1 MNNFMKVIYISI
13 VGALILIISPT
24 AVHAQWTGPSQAPT
38 GGNTSAPIN
47 VGTTAQVK
55 NGGFSVNAFTAWLDS
70 YFASN
75 VGIGIVSP
83 QSKLQVVGT
92 FFVNNT
98 SDTTGG
104 LYYGGATNGLILGNY
119 GTTAWPGTNSLSV
132 NGSGTF
138 NTKITSPQY
147 CIGTDCKTAWS
158 QLTGATGPQGPAGP
172 TGATGAT
179 GTQGP
184 AGPTGATGATGTQGP
199 AGPTGAT
206 GPQGA
211 TGSTGSTGATGA
223 TGPQGPAGPGTTK
236 FNTYIGDVG
245 NTSGCWPPS
254 GSPCGNWNITAGH
267 RYCWPKG
274 YATGMILEQSGNSY
288 WDAVEVGCWY

>member
-1 MNNFMKVIYISI
+1 MKKIAHILGI
-13 VGALILIISPT
+13 IGALVLIISPI
-24 AVHAQWTGPSQAPT
+24 AVHAQWSGPSQAPT
-38 GGNTSAPIN
+38 GGNTSAPVN

-55 NGGFSVNAFTAWLDS
+55 NGGLSVNAFTAWLDS

-98 SDTTGG
+98 ADATGG

-138 NTKITSPQY
+138 STKITSPQY
-147 CIGTDCKTAWS
+147 CIGTDCKTDWS

-172 TGATGAT
+172 TGATGSQGPT
-179 GTQGP
+179 GSTGPQGP
-184 AGPTGATGATGTQGP
+184 AGPTGS
-199 AGPTGAT
+199 T
-206 GPQGA
+206 GP
-211 TGSTGSTGATGA
+211 TGA